1 MGNSESG
8 DGPVT
13 DAPVDDASGHTFD
26 RRSMLKKVGVAG
38 AAAWVAPV
46 VIESLVSP
54 AAAASIPP
62 GTYRL
67 NLSSEQCNPTPVNK
81 TPAVLTPPVT
91 CGSLAANWTAAQ
103 FDIASQAAVDNFGL
117 VISNCNRR
125 FAIQVNST
133 NPKVT
138 FTQAGSGS
146 GNARKLGQCVTPA
159 VTATQVTWLANG
171 SSDRNGYFI
180 LITVAP

>member
-1 MGNSESG
+1 MSDLSG
-8 DGPVT
+8 DEAAVEI
-13 DAPVDDASGHTFD
+13 APGDLDEHSLD
-26 RRSMLKKVGVAG
+26 RRSLIKKVGVAG

-67 NLSSEQCNPTPVNK
+67 RLSSERCNPTP
-81 TPAVLTPPVT
+81 LLPPDDVPPPPT
-91 CGSLAANWTAAQ
+91 CTQLAADYPATDFAITTQAQ
-103 FDIASQAAVDNFGL
+103 LDAFDI

-125 FAIQVNST
+125 YAIQLNTT

-138 FTQAGSGS
+138 FTEAGSGS
-146 GNARKLGQCVTPA
+146 GNARHRGECVTPA
-159 VTATQVTWLANG
+159 VLPTQVTWAQVG
-171 SSDRNGYFI
+171 STDRNGYFI
-180 LITVAP
+180 IINVAP